1 MPMADK
7 QMLSVGCVTKIFFLF
22 FIFSNKQNQIVWILQ
37 LLAIQ
42 LYIQSIS
49 NK

>member
-1 MPMADK
+1 MPMAEK
-7 QMLSVGCVTKIFFLF
+7 QMLSVGCVTKIFFF
-22 FIFSNKQNQIVWILQ
+22 FFSNKQNQIVWILQ

-42 LYIQSIS
+42 LYTQSIS